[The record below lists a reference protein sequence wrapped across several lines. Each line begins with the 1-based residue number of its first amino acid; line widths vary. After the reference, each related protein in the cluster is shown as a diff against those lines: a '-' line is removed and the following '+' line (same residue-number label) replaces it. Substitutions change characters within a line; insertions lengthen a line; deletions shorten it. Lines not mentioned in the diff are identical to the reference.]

1 MERNFVY
8 ILGEFARALPE
19 TELYE
24 GRELV
29 WVLTPVAMPVFNSVA
44 AARLD
49 SRSVES
55 TIAAAQE
62 RALRKGVPLLWW
74 VYPGN
79 EPADLSQRLLANGF
93 RLTERSPG
101 MSLDLG
107 DADAIARARDGK
119 ISIAPVD
126 AATARRWCEVFS
138 DGFGFARKFGKAYLP
153 FAIDVAAKPEG
164 TLRNYALYSNGE
176 MVATASLALH
186 AGIAGIYNVAT
197 LPKAR
202 GNGFASALTAHVV
215 SEGRASGATV
225 AALQASEMGLGVY
238 RRLGFRQRY
247 TVDMLMW
254 PG

>member
-8 ILGEFARALPE
+8 ILGEFARALPD
-19 TELYE
+19 TELYL

-29 WVLTPVAMPVFNSVA
+29 WTLTPVAMPVFNSVA

-49 SRSVES
+49 SRNVEAA
-55 TIAAAQE
+55 IAAAQE
-62 RALRKGVPLLWW
+62 RARRKGVPLLWW
-74 VYPGN
+74 VFPGN
-79 EPADLSQRLLANGF
+79 EPADLSRRLLANGF

-107 DADAIARARDGK
+107 NAGELARPGGA
-119 ISIAPVD
+119 ISIALVD
-126 AATARRWCEVFS
+126 GATAPRWCEVFS
-138 DGFGFARKFGKAYLP
+138 DGFGLARKFGEAYLP
-153 FAIDVAAKPEG
+153 FAMDVAAKPDG
-164 TLRNYALYSNGE
+164 SLRNYALYSSGQ

-197 LPKAR
+197 LPHAR
-202 GNGFASALTAHVV
+202 GNGFASALTAHVAC
-215 SEGRASGATV
+215 EGRASGATV

-238 RRLGFRQRY
+238 RRLGFRERY
-247 TVDMLMW
+247 TVDMLTW

>member
-8 ILGEFARALPE
+8 VLGEFARALPDA
-19 TELYE
+19 ELYE
-24 GRELV
+24 GRELS

-49 SRSVES
+49 SRSVEAA
-55 TIAAAQE
+55 IASAKE
-62 RALRKGVPLLWW
+62 RARRKGVPLLWW

-79 EPADLSQRLLANGF
+79 EPADLSRRLLANGF
-93 RLTERSPG
+93 ALSERSPG

-107 DADAIARARDGK
+107 DADAIAGATDGK
-119 ISIAPVD
+119 FSIALVD
-126 AATARRWCEVFS
+126 GATAPRWCEVFS

-153 FAIDVAAKPEG
+153 FATDVAAKPQG
-164 TLRNYALYSNGE
+164 PLRNYALYAGGE

-202 GNGFASALTAHVV
+202 GQGFASALTAYVAL
-215 SEGRASGATV
+215 EARASDTPI

-238 RRLGFRQRY
+238 RRLGFRERY
-247 TVDMLMW
+247 SVDMLTW